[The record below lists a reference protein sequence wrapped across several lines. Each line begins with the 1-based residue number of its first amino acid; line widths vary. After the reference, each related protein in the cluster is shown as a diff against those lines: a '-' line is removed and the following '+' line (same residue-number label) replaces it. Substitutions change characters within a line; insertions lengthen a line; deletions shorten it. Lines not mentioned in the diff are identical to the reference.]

1 LSQIELRDAYL
12 LGLSEEIEKQWKL
25 MNDGKKAKQTEDK
38 ADDSEVETSEGEG
51 SEYDK
56 EG

>member
-1 LSQIELRDAYL
+1 
-12 LGLSEEIEKQWKL
+12 